1 VLQGERPMAADNR
14 SLGRFRLQGIPPSP
28 RGIPQIEV
36 TFSIDVNGILNVT
49 AKDRATGNK
58 QEITISGSSRLDR
71 SEVDRMVRDATSHAE
86 EDRQRR
92 EEADTRNQAETLMY
106 SAERSLRDLGDK
118 IPSDERE
125 KAQRAIDEVR
135 KALESKD
142 TSRVKA
148 AADELQREFA
158 KVSELAYQQ
167 ASGAQTAGAGTRPE
181 GASQQG
187 GSEGG
192 DEGGVI
198 DAEFRETE

>member
-1 VLQGERPMAADNR
+1 
-14 SLGRFRLQGIPPSP
+14 
-28 RGIPQIEV
+28 
-36 TFSIDVNGILNVT
+36 
-49 AKDRATGNK
+49 
-58 QEITISGSSRLDR
+58 
-71 SEVDRMVRDATSHAE
+71 
-86 EDRQRR
+86 
-92 EEADTRNQAETLMY
+92 MY

-181 GASQQG
+181 GASQQA

-198 DAEFRETE
+198 DAEFRESE